1 MKWNERDP
9 IAEREILAGNI
20 PPFLKK
26 LVRIKTSILD
36 SSSGKTI
43 TADYWVT
50 PDYLS
55 IGNSNDWARIP
66 LTPMT
71 AQKIADSLD
80 CFLPTRKMVND
91 IYQQATSKT

>member
-20 PPFLKK
+20 PPLLKK

-43 TADYWVT
+43 TADYWVS
-50 PDYLS
+50 PIIFQLVIRM
-55 IGNSNDWARIP
+55 IGQEFHSH
-66 LTPMT
+66 
-71 AQKIADSLD
+71 Q
-80 CFLPTRKMVND
+80 
-91 IYQQATSKT
+91 